1 MDSIPKQPFT
11 ATQVFW
17 ILCQNFRKVLVKE
30 FIFGN
35 VAGYSPATSL
45 KKELFFKLTKNLIII
60 VSSYGLGAYS
70 NYGLGAQSIIYNII
84 TLDSLLPCLHTF
96 AFWWSHRPPL
106 SANVII
112 KYLLSILM
120 ILFLSTSDVQIYEQ
134 LKVNHDRK
142 MFLSCKFSKILR
154 KWLSKTF

>member
-1 MDSIPKQPFT
+1 MDSIPKQPFI

-17 ILCQNFRKVLVKE
+17 ILYQNFLKVLVKE

-35 VAGYSPATSL
+35 VAGYSPAALL
-45 KKELFFKLTKNLIII
+45 KKGLLFKLTKNLIII

-84 TLDSLLPCLHTF
+84 TLDNFLPCLHTF

-142 MFLSCKFSKILR
+142 MFLSYKFSKFLR